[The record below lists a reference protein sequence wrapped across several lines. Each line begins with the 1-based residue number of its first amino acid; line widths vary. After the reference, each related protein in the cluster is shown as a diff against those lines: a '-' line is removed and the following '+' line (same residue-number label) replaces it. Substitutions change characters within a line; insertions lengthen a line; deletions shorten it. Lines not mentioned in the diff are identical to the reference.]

1 MEDGTTMAAATVA
14 APYGNLILA
23 GNVMDAQFLILKSN
37 KLLSKKLPFLEKKMK
52 PHHENNILYLLDG
65 KEIAPE
71 DLNEI
76 PPAEIK
82 SVAVFLTVLKNA
94 CAFFLLSKCF
104 SFLSNPSFHF
114 TT

>member
-1 MEDGTTMAAATVA
+1 ME
-14 APYGNLILA
+14 ILFWQ

-82 SVAVFLTVLKNA
+82 SVAVFKGAKEV
-94 CAFFLLSKCF
+94 SKYTDKKYDGVI
-104 SFLSNPSFHF
+104 LIEIKKEN
-114 TT
+114 